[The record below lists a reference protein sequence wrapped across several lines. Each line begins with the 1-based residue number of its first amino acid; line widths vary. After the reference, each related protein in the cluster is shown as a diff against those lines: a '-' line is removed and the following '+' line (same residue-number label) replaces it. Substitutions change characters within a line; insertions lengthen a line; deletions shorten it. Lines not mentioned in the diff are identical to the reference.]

1 MKSLVPEK
9 AEELWQ
15 MDVPRADGNEWYLDG
30 TGHRRSGFHYI
41 ARALSATAACL
52 VVWMIAF
59 YMIQLRTDATIY
71 LDVNPSVELQ
81 INRREKVILARAA
94 NPDGE
99 VILDNM
105 DLKNTDLDIAM
116 NAILGSMVR
125 HGYLSEAENLILLSV
140 DSRDTG
146 RAEELQKRLTTDIDE
161 CLVSM
166 LGEGTILNQTLETAE
181 ELKNLSS
188 EYQIT
193 PGKAYLLQRII
204 EKYPELSYKKLAEF
218 TMNQLIPYLQENGV
232 DPEEFVIWSGTP
244 MKKPETEEEEKDS
257 EDEKEERQ
265 DEEELIPYLQENGVD
280 PEEFVIWSGTPMKK
294 PETEE
299 EEKDSEDEKEERQ
312 DEEEE
317 D

>member
-1 MKSLVPEK
+1 
-9 AEELWQ
+9 
-15 MDVPRADGNEWYLDG
+15 
-30 TGHRRSGFHYI
+30 
-41 ARALSATAACL
+41 
-52 VVWMIAF
+52 
-59 YMIQLRTDATIY
+59 MIQLRTDATIY
-71 LDVNPSVELQ
+71 LDVNPSAELQ
-81 INRREKVILARAA
+81 INRREKAILARAA

-265 DEEELIPYLQENGVD
+265 DEEE
-280 PEEFVIWSGTPMKK
+280 
-294 PETEE
+294 
-299 EEKDSEDEKEERQ
+299 ED
-312 DEEEE
+312 
-317 D
+317 

>member
-1 MKSLVPEK
+1 MKKITDSYIHLHLRSAMKSLVPEK

-30 TGHRRSGFHYI
+30 TEHRRSGFHYI

-52 VVWMIAF
+52 VVCMIAF

-81 INRREKVILARAA
+81 
-94 NPDGE
+94 
-99 VILDNM
+99 
-105 DLKNTDLDIAM
+105 
-116 NAILGSMVR
+116 
-125 HGYLSEAENLILLSV
+125 
-140 DSRDTG
+140 
-146 RAEELQKRLTTDIDE
+146 KRLTTDIDE

-166 LGEGTILNQTLETAE
+166 LGEGTILNQNLETTE
-181 ELKNLSS
+181 ELKKLSS

-265 DEEELIPYLQENGVD
+265 DEEEQE
-280 PEEFVIWSGTPMKK
+280 ES
-294 PETEE
+294 
-299 EEKDSEDEKEERQ
+299 EEKAEEIEALCEEYEEPEAD